1 MTPTKTRPSSVGG
14 RWDEGDW
21 AGLEFEF
28 RETLEYLDDPDEDID
43 HALRLRAEDYGHNQS
58 SYSAYLESSYWKQVR
73 VQALNAAGCQC
84 GCGETENL
92 QVHHKKYCAR
102 YTEHL
107 NMHLLEVV
115 CPRCHAQSHGEE
127 P

>member
-1 MTPTKTRPSSVGG
+1 MSGTRPSSIRGS
-14 RWDEGDW
+14 WEEGDW
-21 AGLEFEF
+21 AGSEFEF
-28 RETLEYLDDPDEDID
+28 RETLEYLDDPEKDID
-43 HALRLRAEDYGHNQS
+43 QTLRLVAEDYGHRQG
-58 SYSAYLESSYWKQVR
+58 SYLAYLESSYWKQVR
-73 VQALNAAGCQC
+73 AQALSDAGNQC
-84 GCGETENL
+84 GCGQTEAL

-115 CPRCHAQSHGEE
+115 CPKCHAQSHGGE

>member
-1 MTPTKTRPSSVGG
+1 MTPSRTRPISVGG
-14 RWDEGDW
+14 RWGEGDW

-43 HALRLRAEDYGHNQS
+43 SVLRLQAEDYGHKQD
-58 SYSAYLESSYWKQVR
+58 SYSAYLDSSYWKQVR
-73 VQALNAAGCQC
+73 AQALHSAGFRCR
-84 GCGETENL
+84 CGETENL

-115 CPRCHAQSHGEE
+115 CPRCHAQSHGETL
-127 P
+127 